1 MKRGRLTEKHTLGE
15 AGSDAESAKKMK
27 NIEKKQIEKEWRG
40 GMENTG
46 SMQLQLRQRFCARKY
61 ANSSFV

>member
-15 AGSDAESAKKMK
+15 AGGDAESAKKK
-27 NIEKKQIEKEWRG
+27 RNIEKKTEKEWRG

-46 SMQLQLRQRFCARKY
+46 SMQLQLRQRFCAREY